1 MSEPDNV
8 FILPSFTIN
17 IAVNIDEDYSQS
29 SIFADWVMKKECSF
43 FDADRQDSSILSRV
57 CKAQHNLA
65 IVQL

>member
-29 SIFADWVMKKECSF
+29 SIFAD
-43 FDADRQDSSILSRV
+43 
-57 CKAQHNLA
+57 
-65 IVQL
+65 